1 LLAGRNG
8 LHRRESLN
16 QGVSVADHRQ
26 NSAQTSAQTYFRK
39 AEQSDELIKK
49 TRRKEQAA
57 SAAKTANLRQLRLA
71 KEAADKE
78 EAEKL
83 EAGRPAVR
91 KREPRSKPAPMLRL
105 RY

>member
-1 LLAGRNG
+1 M
-8 LHRRESLN
+8 
-16 QGVSVADHRQ
+16 ADPRQ

-39 AEQSDELIKK
+39 TEQSDELIKK
-49 TRRKEQAA
+49 TLKKERAA

-83 EAGRPAVR
+83 EAGRPAAR
-91 KREPRSKPAPMLRL
+91 KREPRSKPAAMLRL

>member
-1 LLAGRNG
+1 M
-8 LHRRESLN
+8 
-16 QGVSVADHRQ
+16 ADPRQ

-39 AEQSDELIKK
+39 TEQSDELIKK
-49 TRRKEQAA
+49 TLKKERAA

-83 EAGRPAVR
+83 QAGRPAPR
-91 KREPRSKPAPMLRL
+91 KREARAKPAAMLRL